1 MRFVRALDQILGNA
15 SRVAV
20 LRALVHL
27 PRGYEATSREIAR
40 RAGVTHPL
48 ELRALGVLSE
58 QGLVRRHRV
67 GRADTYELNEAH
79 VLTDLVRRAFT
90 TEEGLQD
97 DLVRFLREQVARHA
111 AGAESGYLF
120 GSATTTELRDRS
132 DIDVALVWP
141 GASAPE
147 IESASN
153 AISDSLRRRY
163 GNDGQVI
170 VRTSPVRKGN
180 VPQIWTDILQKGI
193 PLADE
198 RPRRRPKKVSR
209 PG

>member
-15 SRVAV
+15 SRVAI

-27 PRGYEATSREIAR
+27 PRGYAATSREIAR

-48 ELRALGVLSE
+48 ELSALGVLSE

-79 VLTDLVRRAFT
+79 VLTDLLRRAFA
-90 TEEGLQD
+90 TEEALRD
-97 DLVRFLREQVARHA
+97 DLVRFLQEQVARHA
-111 AGAESGYLF
+111 AGAESAYLF
-120 GSATTTELRDRS
+120 GSAATTELRDGS
-132 DIDVALVWP
+132 DIDVALDWP

-153 AISDSLRRRY
+153 AISDSLRQRY

-170 VRTSPVRKGN
+170 VRTSPVRKSNG
-180 VPQIWTDILQKGI
+180 PRIWTEILEKGI
-193 PLADE
+193 PLARE
-198 RPRRRPKKVSR
+198 QPRRRPKK
-209 PG
+209 

>member
-20 LRALVHL
+20 LRALVRL
-27 PRGYEATSREIAR
+27 PRGYAATSREIGR

-48 ELRALGVLSE
+48 ELSALGVLSE
-58 QGLVRRHRV
+58 QGLVRRKRV

-79 VLTDLVRRAFT
+79 VLTDLLRRAFA
-90 TEEGLQD
+90 TEETLPD
-97 DLVRFLREQVARHA
+97 DLVRFLQEQVAHHA
-111 AGAESGYLF
+111 AGAESAYLF
-120 GSATTTELRDRS
+120 GSAATSEMRDGS

-141 GASAPE
+141 GASAPD

-153 AISDSLRRRY
+153 AISDSLRQRY

-170 VRTSPVRKGN
+170 VRTSPVRKGKG
-180 VPQIWTDILQKGI
+180 PAIWTEIIQKGI
-193 PLADE
+193 PLSSE
-198 RPRRRPKKVSR
+198 QSRRRPKK
-209 PG
+209 

>member
-1 MRFVRALDQILGNA
+1 MRLVNPLDQIFGNA

-27 PRGYEATSREIAR
+27 PRGYAATSREIAR

-48 ELRALGVLSE
+48 ELRALSVLSE
-58 QGLVRRHRV
+58 QGLVRRQRV

-79 VLTDLVRRAFT
+79 VLTDLLRRAFT
-90 TEEGLQD
+90 TEETLRD
-97 DLVRFLREQVARHA
+97 DLVRFLKEQVAHHA
-111 AGAESGYLF
+111 AGAEGAYLF
-120 GSATTTELRDRS
+120 GSAATAEMNDGS

-147 IESASN
+147 IESAST
-153 AISDSLRRRY
+153 AISDSLRQRY

-170 VRTSPVRKGN
+170 VRTSPIREEKG
-180 VPQIWTDILQKGI
+180 PRIWTDILQRGV
-193 PLADE
+193 PLTGKQSA
-198 RPRRRPKKVSR
+198 RRPKK
-209 PG
+209 

>member
-15 SRVAV
+15 SRVGV

-27 PRGYEATSREIAR
+27 PRCYAATSREIAR

-58 QGLVRRHRV
+58 QGLVRRKRV
-67 GRADTYELNEAH
+67 GRADTYELNEAN
-79 VLTDLVRRAFT
+79 VLTDLLRRVFT
-90 TEEGLQD
+90 TEEALPD
-97 DLVRFLREQVARHA
+97 DLVRFLRAQVVQHA
-111 AGAESGYLF
+111 AGAETAYLF
-120 GSATTTELRDRS
+120 GSAATAEMRDGS

-141 GASAPE
+141 GASATE

-153 AISDSLRRRY
+153 AISDSLRQRY

-170 VRTSPVRKGN
+170 VRTSPVREGKG
-180 VPQIWTDILQKGI
+180 PRIWTDIHQKGI
-193 PLADE
+193 SLAIE
-198 RPRRRPKKVSR
+198 QSRRRPKK
-209 PG
+209 